1 MSERCLLSTSE
12 AEIKCNLSFHVIQ
25 NLDILLERELC
36 LLQLTQ
42 YYSPLWNKCNPGC
55 ASWSRSGFYT
65 RVLGI
70 LALIQQL
77 ELICAVHRSTIA
89 AGTQAGLRRSLWPLQ
104 TLLCFEEFI
113 YIYILFFFLYV
124 TVNCNIVQ
132 FLVLSQWLEEN
143 FICLFPTYVRDRNK
157 SLRDKQNLTGSS
169 PCLHFRAGRLAAD
182 ICSRQAALAGGY
194 NINPIT
200 NQKLA
205 VPLSEVSLLLLL
217 LLLYFS

>member
-113 YIYILFFFLYV
+113 YIYFIFFSLCHSELQYSAISCSFTV
-124 TVNCNIVQ
+124 TWGKFYLSFPNICQ
-132 FLVLSQWLEEN
+132 
-143 FICLFPTYVRDRNK
+143 
-157 SLRDKQNLTGSS
+157 
-169 PCLHFRAGRLAAD
+169 
-182 ICSRQAALAGGY
+182 RQ
-194 NINPIT
+194 
-200 NQKLA
+200 K
-205 VPLSEVSLLLLL
+205 
-217 LLLYFS
+217 